1 MNPNWRKGIAL
12 SLIFSSRLWTN
23 HRAEEKAYDTCYS
36 QEVSYPGANQAQL
49 CLASEIRR
57 DQALPEWSGRKLEN
71 LPPRMHFV
79 LYSFEEFFFPLAQDP
94 YGVSALYVKKTT
106 KSAFFFFLLLAVHIF
121 TYLALFFSFSGI
133 IDSERKLNKRV
144 TTVTKSAYYPHKDIS
159 TIEDFL
165 SKQDAEKPTH
175 VFLFSRSDGCNGVF
189 AALSK
194 TSIRKLQLAQNAAA
208 RVLPNTKKLERITA
222 LLRS

>member
-1 MNPNWRKGIAL
+1 MWKRQPKVP
-12 SLIFSSRLWTN
+12 FS
-23 HRAEEKAYDTCYS
+23 
-36 QEVSYPGANQAQL
+36 
-49 CLASEIRR
+49 
-57 DQALPEWSGRKLEN
+57 
-71 LPPRMHFV
+71 
-79 LYSFEEFFFPLAQDP
+79 FFFC
-94 YGVSALYVKKTT
+94 
-106 KSAFFFFLLLAVHIF
+106 LLF
-121 TYLALFFSFSGI
+121 TYSHIWLFFFSFSGI
-133 IDSERKLNKRV
+133 IASERKLNKRV

-208 RVLPNTKKLERITA
+208 RVLPKSKKLERITA
-222 LLRS
+222 LLRSWHWLPVSQRTDLKMLLLLSKALNGLGAKSMQDFRVPCEASRALRSWWTGWLSVPRSRRAWAFASIRGDIRRNWSCPGIF